1 MWGVDLQAKALD
13 AGRGVAEGALVI
25 GPNVAVLFDPA
36 VRFCSARPA
45 DDREDA
51 DQRGGGGNLRASDR
65 RSAVPDIGED
75 ASVPKR
81 HEHLRGL
88 IVGRAAPE
96 VPRRWE
102 SSDFPPAGKNGHPR
116 EIDVDPAL
124 EGERR
129 LDAFQMNARA
139 KIVIAANGDV
149 GLP

>member
-1 MWGVDLQAKALD
+1 MLGIDLQAKALEV
-13 AGRGVAEGALVI
+13 GFG
-25 GPNVAVLFDPA
+25 
-36 VRFCSARPA
+36 SARPA
-45 DDREDA
+45 DA
-51 DQRGGGGNLRASDR
+51 DQRGGGGNLRGSDR

-96 VPRRWE
+96 VPRRGE
-102 SSDFPPAGKNGHPR
+102 SSDFPPPGKDGNSR
-116 EIDVDPAL
+116 EVDVDPAL

-139 KIVIAANGDV
+139 KIVIVANGDV
-149 GLP
+149 GFAVIDLDRPVRGKTSAAKISSAE